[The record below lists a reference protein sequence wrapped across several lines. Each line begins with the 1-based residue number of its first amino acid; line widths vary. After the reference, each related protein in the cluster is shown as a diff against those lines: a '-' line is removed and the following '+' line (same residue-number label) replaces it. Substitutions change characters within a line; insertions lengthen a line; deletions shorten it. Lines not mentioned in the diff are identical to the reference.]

1 MADTDKNTEEFA
13 NSLGIGMNRFNE
25 LSGLVAVVLE
35 HNENAPWSAVVHQC
49 IRFGKNALEVAFIG
63 MILGRTMQE
72 SICGRCS
79 AHATEVPMV
88 LMVIR
93 TDKPIPS

>member
-1 MADTDKNTEEFA
+1 MTDTDKNTEEFA
-13 NSLGIGMNRFNE
+13 NSIGINMNRFNE

-35 HNENAPWSAVVHQC
+35 HNEDTPWSAVMRQC
-49 IRFGKNALEVAFIG
+49 IMFGQNAMEAVFIG
-63 MILGRTMQE
+63 MILGRAMQE

-79 AHATEVPMV
+79 EVPMV

-93 TDKPIPS
+93 TDKPIPT